1 MTIYLFSFLT
11 SLGEYSY
18 FVPLPE
24 LLIWPLGGLCHGSS
38 VSTGPVANQNLKHF
52 REKLI
57 TSYLFPVLIMY
68 VCVCMSARACTLT
81 PFTSSTHNAGATA
94 IAFSCSKITM

>member
-57 TSYLFPVLIMY
+57 TSYLFPVLIIY
-68 VCVCMSARACTLT
+68 VCVCVCLHVHVPLPHSPPLPIMQAPQQLH
-81 PFTSSTHNAGATA
+81 FLVQ
-94 IAFSCSKITM
+94 K